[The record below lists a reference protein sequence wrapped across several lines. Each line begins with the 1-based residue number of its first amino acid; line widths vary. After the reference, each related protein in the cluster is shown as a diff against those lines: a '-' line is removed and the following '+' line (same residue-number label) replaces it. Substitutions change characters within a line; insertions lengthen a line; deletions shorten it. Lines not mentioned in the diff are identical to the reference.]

1 MNPRKIPLNPRKIRL
16 NPRKIRLNPRR
27 TLPLSILVL
36 IVAAAPLPAQTADN
50 QAQHIF
56 TPMAS
61 PRAEVAQRIGL
72 TDVRVVY
79 HRPAVNDRDVW
90 GQVIPRDGTPVW
102 RTGANENTLVSFSTD
117 VTVEGQPLPAGTYG
131 LHTVPGQPAA
141 EGDWTIVFSND
152 VHAWGSFNY
161 DPERDA
167 LRVTAKPRKAEHM
180 ERFEIAFDDLE
191 DDSASMVLRWA
202 EVAVPVKIGID
213 LEKTVKASFEQQ
225 LTGLSSFFWQGWNQA
240 AQYFVQNELD
250 GEQALQ
256 WADRSIGIQEDFS
269 NLATKAQLLAKKGEA
284 AEAREL
290 MARAMEMGNAGQ
302 IHNYARQLLGR
313 GDKEEALAAF
323 KKNVEKH
330 PETWFV
336 ELGLARGYSAL
347 GDFDNAVKSMKLS
360 LAKAPDAQKPYVQ
373 GLVEQLEKEV
383 DIN

>member
-1 MNPRKIPLNPRKIRL
+1 MPSNHRL
-16 NPRKIRLNPRR
+16 P
-27 TLPLSILVL
+27 
-36 IVAAAPLPAQTADN
+36 VAALAALLLVPAASALA
-50 QAQHIF
+50 QARQPQHIF
-56 TPMAS
+56 LPNVS
-61 PRAEVAQRIGL
+61 QRAEVAQTIGV
-72 TDVRVVY
+72 TDIRVVY
-79 HRPAVNDRDVW
+79 HRPGVNERTIW
-90 GQVIPRDGTPVW
+90 GGLVPYGQVW

>member
-36 IVAAAPLPAQTADN
+36 ILAAAPLPAQTADN

-167 LRVTAKPRKAEHM
+167 LRVTARPRKAEHM